1 MQMGKASEAS
11 KLYSLPP
18 ECHDINGGT
27 LYATLLV
34 LRVVS

>member
-18 ECHDINGGT
+18 ECHDINGGICMQHWG
-27 LYATLLV
+27 
-34 LRVVS
+34 

>member
-11 KLYSLPP
+11 KLYSLQP

-27 LYATLLV
+27 CVQGLV